1 MYNSSLMNETPSRSN
16 RPTGMFGFTIVWVG
30 QIISLLGTSMT
41 GFAMTIWAYEKTN
54 AATALA
60 LVGFFFVAPMLIASP
75 FAGALVDRS
84 NRKLMMMVSDIASG
98 IATIAILILYSTGQL
113 QIWHLF
119 ITSAVQG
126 VFQSFQW
133 PAYSAAISTML
144 PKQHYG
150 RANGM
155 LSLADTASNIFAP
168 ILAGALLG
176 FIGFSGILL
185 IDIVTFVIAIGALL
199 LVFVPQPKVTE
210 EGRQAQGSIFK
221 EAVFGFHYI
230 LSRPSLLALQIVFL
244 TGNFFIG
251 IPLAVQAAMIL
262 ANTGSSEKAL
272 AFVNS
277 AGAVGGVVGGLVMS
291 AWGGPK
297 RRVHGVLMGW
307 FVASLLGLVL
317 MGFGRSIPIWAVASF
332 FGMFFI
338 PIINGSNQAIWQA
351 KVPPDL
357 QGKVF
362 SIRRLIAWFVS
373 PLAMLVAGPLA
384 DQLLEPAMRNP
395 QSFLATSLGWLIGTG
410 PGRGMALLFII
421 GGGLAALVGISGYAF
436 RLLREADTLLP
447 DHDELPPAAVEAP
460 AVQSPALATP
470 QDAASERLTRMQEL
484 LEERQSW
491 AAMPDTP
498 ERELALKAISNS
510 LRKLGQSSTQ

>member
-1 MYNSSLMNETPSRSN
+1 
-16 RPTGMFGFTIVWVG
+16 
-30 QIISLLGTSMT
+30 MT
-41 GFAMTIWAYEKTN
+41 GFAMTIWAYQKTN

-84 NRKLMMMVSDIASG
+84 NRKLMMMLSDIASG
-98 IATIAILILYSTGQL
+98 LTTIVILILYATGSL
-113 QIWHLF
+113 EIWHLF
-119 ITSAVQG
+119 ITSAIQG

-133 PAYSAAISTML
+133 PAYSAAISTMI
-144 PKQHYG
+144 PKEQYG

-176 FIGFSGILL
+176 IIGFSGILL
-185 IDIVTFVIAIGALL
+185 IDIATFVIAIGALL
-199 LVFVPQPKVTE
+199 FVHIPQPKITE

-221 EAVFGFHYI
+221 EALYGFRYI
-230 LSRPSLLALQIVFL
+230 LMRPPLLALQIVFL

-251 IPLAVQAAMIL
+251 IPMAVQAAMIL
-262 ANTGSSEKAL
+262 ANTGSNEKAL
-272 AFVNS
+272 ALVNS
-277 AGAVGGVVGGLVMS
+277 AAAIGGVVGGLVMS

-307 FVASLLGLVL
+307 FISALLGGVL
-317 MGFGRSIPIWAVASF
+317 MGLGRDIPIWAVAGF
-332 FGMFFI
+332 IGMFFV

-384 DQLLEPAMRNP
+384 DNLLEPAMRNP
-395 QSFLATSLGWLIGTG
+395 QSLLATSFGWLVGTG
-410 PGRGMALLFII
+410 PGRGMAMLFIF

-436 RLLREADTLLP
+436 KLLREADTLLP
-447 DHDELPPAAVEAP
+447 DHDTLPEVI
-460 AVQSPALATP
+460 TP
-470 QDAASERLTRMQEL
+470 DERLTRMQQL
-484 LEERQSW
+484 LEERKSW
-491 AAMPDTP
+491 ASQPDTP
-498 ERELALKAISNS
+498 EREMALKAISNT
-510 LRKLGQSSTQ
+510 LRKLGASTVKPPETA